1 MKLADMM
8 SFKQSHQRHTWQA
21 IGCGL
26 EPIADY
32 LKALGLLRVLPHSKG
47 WWQNG
52 EFWIEG
58 DRPPDEVIDYLTEQ
72 ASVTPLF
79 NPWNGDSGFWTE
91 GRAKEAIRRLAS
103 VKESDRTKRYVKAR
117 DKGLAIVAASG
128 LKKQPS
134 KGNAKNR
141 LIQACQS
148 RITDSDWQAWYK
160 TVVQLVEVTRNNKTI
175 VEAKGSRLLG
185 TQGNL
190 GGGNDLGANY
200 LDAWSRLIDL
210 ETGNPLNGA
219 KQYWQASI
227 FGQSLP
233 KSLDNSPLLAQYAPV
248 TDYTLDSKAYPYQ
261 KSGGGSTAAAN
272 PADVVLLTEGL
283 LTFSSIAKR
292 PLDSSDSSVAF
303 YSLAVNLA
311 AGIAQTS
318 VSGELRAGVEE
329 FWLPIWNQP
338 KSFEGLRSDL
348 LTELRGPLPKQ
359 TALDTFDFVELL
371 SNKAAERKIPQWSR
385 YAFFP
390 RKGQTNF
397 AISLG
402 IFTPGGYNLG
412 AELDSYRRSLCRFGY
427 SDISPGQIGALAR
440 QLEAQLFALASG
452 HGQVLQTLAL
462 LGDIEL
468 YLTRSPAS
476 QEKIQSL
483 PQLDSDWIV
492 RALSERETPTVR
504 LALSLAS
511 LWLRSHLSNARLGKN
526 NRWFWGEEP
535 VTWSGDLSANLI
547 ALQRRWAI
555 RVSQGKQPY
564 PDFRINATF
573 ADISAFLSGNVDPV
587 ELTRLAV
594 GFSLC
599 KMPKTIFSSLGADLI
614 KLPALYSLAA
624 YCQWSAVGIGSGM
637 NQIASGN
644 SEMAAQTV
652 SQRLRANDLS
662 PFAVPQACTN
672 ARQTAAALAF
682 PLSDWQLNQI
692 KTYLLKDS

>member
-1 MKLADMM
+1 MNPKEL
-8 SFKQSHQRHTWQA
+8 HQLYTWQA
-21 IGCGL
+21 NGCSF

-32 LKALGLLRVLPHSKG
+32 LKALGLLRVLPNSKG

-52 EFWIEG
+52 EFWIES
-58 DRPPDEVIDYLTEQ
+58 DRPPDEVVDHLIEQ
-72 ASVTPLF
+72 ACVTPLF
-79 NPWNGDSGFWTE
+79 NPWNGDSGFWVE

-103 VKESDRTKRYVKAR
+103 VQKSDRTKRYVKAR
-117 DKGLAIVAASG
+117 DTGLLVVAASG

-134 KGNAKNR
+134 KGDAKNK

-160 TVVQLVEVTRNNKTI
+160 TVVQLVEVTQKNKTT

-200 LDAWSRLIDL
+200 LDAWSRLINL
-210 ETGNPLNGA
+210 ETGKPLKGA
-219 KQYWQASI
+219 EQHWRASI
-227 FGQSLP
+227 FRQSLP
-233 KSLDNSPLLAQYAPV
+233 NSLEQAPLLAQYAPV

-283 LTFSSIAKR
+283 LAFSSIAKR
-292 PLDSSDSSVAF
+292 PLDASDSSTAF

-329 FWLPIWNQP
+329 FWLPIWDQP
-338 KSFEGLRSDL
+338 KSFERLQSDL
-348 LTELRGPLPKQ
+348 LSELRGPLPKQ
-359 TALDTFDFVELL
+359 TSLDTFDFVKLL
-371 SNKAAERKIPQWSR
+371 AAKAAERKIPQWSR

-427 SDISPGQIGALAR
+427 SDQSPGQISALAH
-440 QLEAQLFALASG
+440 QLEAQLFALASD

-468 YLTRSPAS
+468 YISRSPVS
-476 QEKIQSL
+476 QEKIWPL
-483 PQLDSDWIV
+483 PELDSNWII
-492 RALSERETPTVR
+492 RALAEQETPTVR

-511 LWLRSHLSNARLGKN
+511 LWLRSHLSKARPSKDS
-526 NRWFWGEEP
+526 RWVWGEEP
-535 VTWSGDLSANLI
+535 MTWSSDLFANLM

-555 RVSQGKQPY
+555 HVSQGKTPY
-564 PDFRINATF
+564 PDFRLTATF
-573 ADISAFLSGNVDPV
+573 ADISAFLSGHIDPV
-587 ELTRLAV
+587 ELTRLAA

-599 KMPKTIFSSLGADLI
+599 KMPKVTFLSTGADLI
-614 KLPALYSLAA
+614 KLPALYSLMA
-624 YCQWSAVGIGSGM
+624 YCQWSGIGAGNGL
-637 NQIASGN
+637 NQLANGD

-652 SQRLRANDLS
+652 SQRLRANGLS
-662 PFAVPQACTN
+662 PFDVPQACAN
-672 ARQTAAALAF
+672 ARQIASALSF
-682 PLSDWQLNQI
+682 PLSSWQLNQI
-692 KTYLLKDS
+692 KSYLLKDN